1 MSDHLAVPASDGAV
15 WRRHAF
21 LVTALGIGLS
31 LFQLAV
37 TYIVAVDPLFHLAVF
52 LSLTCSLLFL
62 ADAGPAPSSRGRPIG
77 RWASWTF
84 AAGSLAAGAMFVA
97 RFDVIRERWPVVDA
111 LSPLDLACGVILLA
125 VVVEATRRAVGLVL
139 VWVIAL
145 FLAYA
150 LFGHHLPGLLYHRP
164 LSIAEVVD
172 QLVFTSNGV
181 FGAPLEVAATYVYMF
196 VLFGTALELSGGGE
210 FMFRIASA
218 IAGRTVGGPA
228 KVAVVSSALYGSI
241 SGSPTSN
248 VMTTGLFSIPLMKRS
263 GVQAEVAAAIE
274 AVAATGGALL
284 PPVMGSAAFLMAELT
299 GISYFDICVAAVTP
313 ALLFYACLFLQVHFK
328 ATELGM
334 STGHHGFHPRT
345 HRALGWGPPSCSARS
360 PHRVSGTRL
369 VADDRRR
376 HRDGAGHRGELAPAR
391 HAARGAADPAPP
403 RRERTPIARGHGRM
417 RGCRHRRRRPGD
429 HWRRRQGHQYHLH
442 GGERIAHWR
451 ARRHDGRVYV
461 LGMGMPVPSAYIVT
475 AVLAGPPLAALGVT
489 PMAANLFI
497 LYYASLS
504 AITPPVA
511 VANFAAASIAQ
522 VNPNQVGLHAV
533 RFGIIAFVIP
543 FVFVYRP
550 ELLLIGSAV
559 DVVRVI
565 ALSGLGVFLI
575 AGALGGFMRRRLT
588 GWERAASFVAGTALI
603 APGLVSQVGGVTVAI
618 VVLWRTFRHR
628 GSGRTAA
635 RESETG
641 EIVKA

>member
-1 MSDHLAVPASDGAV
+1 MSDHPAVPASDDAV
-15 WRRHAF
+15 WRRHAV

-62 ADAGPAPSSRGRPIG
+62 ADAGPAPFSRGRPIG

-125 VVVEATRRAVGLVL
+125 VVVEATRRSVGLVL

-196 VLFGTALELSGGGE
+196 VLFGTALELSGGGD

-299 GISYFDICVAAVTP
+299 GISYFEICVAAVTP
-313 ALLFYACLFLQVHFK
+313 ALLFYGCLFLQVHFK
-328 ATELGM
+328 AAELGM
-334 STGHHGFHPRT
+334 RTETADSTRARTVLLDGGHHLVPLAALIGFLG
-345 HRALGWGPPSCSARS
+345 LGWS
-360 PHRVSGTRL
+360 PMTAAGIATALAIAVS
-369 VADDRRR
+369 
-376 HRDGAGHRGELAPAR
+376 
-391 HAARGAADPAPP
+391 
-403 RRERTPIARGHGRM
+403 
-417 RGCRHRRRRPGD
+417 
-429 HWRRRQGHQYHLH
+429 WRRRETRIGGRQILHLLDMS
-442 GGERIAHWR
+442 
-451 ARRHDGRVYV
+451 ARRSLVVTAACAAAGIVVGALVTTGVAGKVTSIIFTAASGSLIGALVATMVVCTV

-489 PMAANLFI
+489 PMAAHLFI

-533 RFGIIAFVIP
+533 RFGIVAFVIP
-543 FVFVYRP
+543 FFFVYRP
-550 ELLLIGSAV
+550 ELLLVGSAV

-588 GWERAASFVAGTALI
+588 AWERLASFVAGAALI
-603 APGLVSQVGGVTVAI
+603 APGLVSDVVGLTVAI
-618 VVLWRTFRHR
+618 VVLWRIFMHR
-628 GSGRTAA
+628 GTGRTAVRA
-635 RESETG
+635 SETE
-641 EIVKA
+641 EIV